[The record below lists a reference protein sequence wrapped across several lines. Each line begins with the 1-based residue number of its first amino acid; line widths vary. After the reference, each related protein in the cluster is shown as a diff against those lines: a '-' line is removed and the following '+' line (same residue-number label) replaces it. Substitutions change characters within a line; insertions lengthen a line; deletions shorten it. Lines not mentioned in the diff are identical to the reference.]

1 MVGKLQKL
9 GNFWYAF
16 VLDEELGEVYHVQMP
31 EGWEPLS
38 AQQEVDLVVP
48 PTEH

>member
-1 MVGKLQKL
+1 MVAKLQKL

-16 VLDEELGEVYHVQMP
+16 VFDEKLGEVYHVQMP
-31 EGWEPLS
+31 EGWEPS
-38 AQQEVDLVVP
+38 VQQEVDLVVP